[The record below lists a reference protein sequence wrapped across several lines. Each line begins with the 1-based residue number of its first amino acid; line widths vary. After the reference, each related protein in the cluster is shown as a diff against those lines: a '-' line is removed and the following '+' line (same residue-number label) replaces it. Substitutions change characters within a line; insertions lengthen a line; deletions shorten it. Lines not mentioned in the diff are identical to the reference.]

1 MSKAPAKPE
10 LDRALALDIVRVTE
24 GTAVAAAL
32 WRGRGNE
39 AAADEAAAEAM
50 YRELERL
57 AIEGVV
63 VVGEGEENDTPILYL
78 GEAVGTGGATGLKVD
93 LAVNPVE
100 GSTLCAKA
108 LPNALSVLAVAER
121 GTLLKVPAIYMDK
134 IAIGPGYP
142 EGLVDLDATPADN
155 LKALALAKNVPVSG
169 ITVCILDR
177 PRHAKLIEEVR
188 GAGAALRLIGDG
200 DIAGV
205 IHVTEPMAT
214 GIDIYMGIGGAPEGV
229 LAAAALCLHRRSD
242 ARTAGGAERTAARPR
257 PCCRDCRSRAQ
268 IPHPR
273 HGDRRSRFRRHRHH
287 RRLASRRGPLHQGC
301 DLHPQRGDARL
312 DPHGALDQGRAS
324 QYQQVR
330 LRLHG
335 EGGPPANHLTLTA
348 RGDKSAWMA

>member
-1 MSKAPAKPE
+1 VSKAPAKSE
-10 LDRALALDIVRVTE
+10 LDRALALDVVRVTE

-93 LAVNPVE
+93 LAVDPVE

-121 GTLLKVPAIYMDK
+121 STMLKVPAIYMDK

-142 EGLVDLDATPADN
+142 EGLVDLDATPSDN
-155 LKALALAKNVPVSG
+155 VKAFALAKNVPVSG
-169 ITVCILDR
+169 VTVCILDR

-188 GAGAALRLIGDG
+188 GTGAALRLIGDG
-200 DIAGV
+200 DISGV
-205 IHVTEPMAT
+205 IHVTLPMQT
-214 GIDIYMGIGGAPEGV
+214 GIDIYMGVGGAPEGV
-229 LAAAALCLHRRSD
+229 LAAAALACI
-242 ARTAGGAERTAARPR
+242 GG
-257 PCCRDCRSRAQ
+257 Q
-268 IPHPR
+268 M
-273 HGDRRSRFRRHRHH
+273 
-287 RRLASRRGPLHQGC
+287 
-301 DLHPQRGDARL
+301 
-312 DPHGALDQGRAS
+312 QGRLVATNDQQRARARAAGIVDLERKYHIRDMVTADLAFAATGITDGSLLEGVRFTKDAIFTHSVVMRAS
-324 QYQQVR
+324 TRTVR
-330 LRLHG
+330 WIKAEH
-335 EGGPPANHLTLTA
+335 PNISKF
-348 RGDKSAWMA
+348 D

>member
-1 MSKAPAKPE
+1 VSKAPAKSE

-57 AIEGVV
+57 AVEGVV

-93 LAVNPVE
+93 LAVDPVE

-108 LPNALSVLAVAER
+108 LPNALAVLAVAER
-121 GTLLKVPAIYMDK
+121 STLLKVPAIYMDK

-155 LKALALAKNVPVSG
+155 IKALAAAKNVPVGG

-188 GAGAALRLIGDG
+188 ETGAALRLIGDG

-205 IHVTEPMAT
+205 MHVTLPMQT

-229 LAAAALCLHRRSD
+229 LAAAALACIGGQMQGRLVATNDQQRAR
-242 ARTAGGAERTAARPR
+242 ARTAGIVDLDRKYHIRDMVTADLAFAATGIT
-257 PCCRDCRSRAQ
+257 DGSLLE
-268 IPHPR
+268 
-273 HGDRRSRFRRHRHH
+273 GVRFTK
-287 RRLASRRGPLHQGC
+287 
-301 DLHPQRGDARL
+301 DAIFTHSL
-312 DPHGALDQGRAS
+312 VMRAS
-324 QYQQVR
+324 TRTVR
-330 LRLHG
+330 WTKAEH
-335 EGGPPANHLTLTA
+335 PNISKF
-348 RGDKSAWMA
+348 D